1 MSVDKLK
8 ALGLSGLGKYTKDE
22 MAEFIISMHG
32 AVGKQDTANSAT
44 LGYLI
49 EMEKRLMDSNKK
61 LQETV
66 DKICDELNEE
76 RAERKKLES
85 KFEML
90 MEAFAGQ
97 QRYLERIDA
106 KERAQNLIVIGLSE
120 LAIDGATSDSDKLQM
135 VFDEVSPGDAFDYTV
150 RRLGEVRADGSTRP
164 ILVTLPSE
172 NKRKENTPE
181 CLCPCKN

>member
-1 MSVDKLK
+1 
-8 ALGLSGLGKYTKDE
+8 
-22 MAEFIISMHG
+22 
-32 AVGKQDTANSAT
+32 
-44 LGYLI
+44 
-49 EMEKRLMDSNKK
+49 MD
-61 LQETV
+61 
-66 DKICDELNEE
+66 
-76 RAERKKLES
+76 
-85 KFEML
+85 
-90 MEAFAGQ
+90 AFAGQ

-172 NKRKENTPE
+172 NKRNEILQNAYVLARTDNFKNVKLKRDQHPAIRKEWWRLFAAEQSEKQKPE
-181 CLCPCKN
+181 NAGCNIVLDKKLRQITKDGVIIDRFVAHF